1 MRYGYNCRQQK
12 NLTQMTHVPE
22 QRNQNKVKT
31 ANRHETQKLL
41 SLSIYCPHCNFQLLT
56 FTWELKLSGRIYQ
69 AYEDLNHIWSF
80 PKKNQILY
88 ELKVRLVHFSF
99 EKNHCIK

>member
-31 ANRHETQKLL
+31 ANRHETQNLF
-41 SLSIYCPHCNFQLLT
+41 SLNI
-56 FTWELKLSGRIYQ
+56 
-69 AYEDLNHIWSF
+69 
-80 PKKNQILY
+80 
-88 ELKVRLVHFSF
+88 
-99 EKNHCIK
+99 